1 MTQALRRGRQP
12 RRRELHRSSP
22 PPPAAAA
29 ASVDRPSPHH
39 FHDCFQRER
48 VLTACGDDDGDIKGQ
63 LVESDVESNDD
74 KVVRFPRERITTQS
88 SDGADLAAGALK
100 SGWLTQGSAAV
111 RLQKA
116 AETYLQRRVVPVAG
130 GSAAMHLALLALDIG
145 DGGEIIMPAV
155 SSSSTANLV
164 ILAGGRPVFADIE
177 APDRPFLEAA
187 DANRLV
193 GPRTRGLLTI
203 HEAGYPARTDD
214 LRLVADD
221 RGLALVED
229 CRQALGATVDELP
242 VGSTGRSAIY
252 TFGDSPT
259 GGGLVSTP
267 SENLERHLITLRST
281 VIATDDECFSHDCTD
296 GMTNGYRIDEAA
308 ASAGARALA
317 ELPEALARR
326 RGMAVAVGETL
337 GQAGLKVLSEDAGAR
352 ADWSWL
358 IALAPSRE
366 RRDELVSLCRRA
378 GIEVVM
384 PVAAITRAPHNTQ
397 LHRRA
402 LPNTRVYCDLA
413 LKLAV
418 VPGLDRQL
426 AALL

>member
-1 MTQALRRGRQP
+1 M
-12 RRRELHRSSP
+12 
-22 PPPAAAA
+22 
-29 ASVDRPSPHH
+29 
-39 FHDCFQRER
+39 
-48 VLTACGDDDGDIKGQ
+48 
-63 LVESDVESNDD
+63 ESNVESNDD
-74 KVVRFPRERITTQS
+74 KVVRFPRERRATRS
-88 SDGADLAAGALK
+88 SEGADLAAGALK

-116 AETYLQRRVVPVAG
+116 AEAYLQRRVVPVAG
-130 GSAAMHLALLALDIG
+130 GSAAMHLALLALEVG
-145 DGGEIIMPAV
+145 DGGEMIMPAV

-193 GPRTRGLLTI
+193 GPRTRGLLTV

-214 LRLVADD
+214 LRRVADD

-229 CRQALGATVDELP
+229 CRQALGATVDKLP
-242 VGSTGRSAIY
+242 VGSTGRFAIY
-252 TFGDSPT
+252 TFGDSPIA
-259 GGGLVSTP
+259 GGLISTP

-296 GMTNGYRIDEAA
+296 SMANGYRIDEAA

-317 ELPEALARR
+317 ELTEALERR
-326 RGMAVAVGETL
+326 HALTVAIGETL
-337 GQAGLKVLSEDAGAR
+337 REAGLKVLDEDAGTH

-358 IALAPSRE
+358 LALAPSRE

-378 GIEVVM
+378 GVEVVM
-384 PVAAITRAPHNTQ
+384 PVAAITRAPHNAR

-402 LPNTRVYCDLA
+402 LPNTRVFCDLA

-418 VPGLDRQL
+418 VPGLDRKL